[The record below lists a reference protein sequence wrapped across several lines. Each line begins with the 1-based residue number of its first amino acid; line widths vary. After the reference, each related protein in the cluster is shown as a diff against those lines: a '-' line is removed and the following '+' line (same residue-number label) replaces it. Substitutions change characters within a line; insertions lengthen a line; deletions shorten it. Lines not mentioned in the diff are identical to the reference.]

1 MKMEFVECSPQY
13 WDFIRKLRNDKRV
26 QDGFVETGKIT
37 AEQQIEYMKVNSTNY
52 RVALINGSPAGYIG
66 VLQDDIRVCTHPEY
80 QGKGVGRFMVE
91 KSLEI
96 WPNAVAK
103 VKVNNIKS
111 VKLFEACGFKKK
123 YFIFTKE

>member
-1 MKMEFVECSPQY
+1 MEFVECTPQY

-26 QDGFVETGKIT
+26 QEGFVEIGEISP
-37 AEQQIEYMKVNSTNY
+37 EQQVEYMKVNSANY
-52 RVALINGSPAGYIG
+52 RIALINGSPAGYIG
-66 VLQDDIRVCTHPEY
+66 VLKDDIRVCTHPIY

-91 KSLEI
+91 KCLEV

-103 VKVNNIKS
+103 VKVDNIKS

-123 YFIFTKE
+123 YYIFTKEQ